1 MPYDEIA
8 DKIVLEPGVEIST
21 MMKTPCLRYKGDFIA
36 MMFEKEDSLIIKVAP
51 TRVDELIKDGKG
63 MEFNFTKKKF
73 KEWVLIP
80 QEFEDDYEAY
90 IREALTYAQNK

>member
-8 DKIVLEPGVEIST
+8 DKIALEPSVEIST

-36 MMFEKEDSLIIKVAP
+36 MMFEKEDTLIIKVAP
-51 TRVDELIKDGKG
+51 TRVDELIGDGKG